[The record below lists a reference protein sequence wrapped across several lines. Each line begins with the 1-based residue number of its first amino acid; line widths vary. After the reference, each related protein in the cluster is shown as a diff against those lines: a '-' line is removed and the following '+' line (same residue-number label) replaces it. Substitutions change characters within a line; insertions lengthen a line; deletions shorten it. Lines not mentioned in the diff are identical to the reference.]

1 MSATATPLAGKL
13 PSKSSGLWI
22 NTRRWDLTFLSLSV
36 FLIPIPYIVWL
47 IMRDVFYV
55 DADLG
60 RQIVNILVI
69 LVVAGPHTYA
79 TFTRTMFDH
88 QFREKHRAYYLSSF
102 FIPLIV
108 IVLPLANLALLLT
121 IFFFWASLHTWHQI
135 IFVVDSYHEKEQLVR
150 KERVKR
156 RLSQFVDYGPVLV
169 GLYPLAAYRIAVTQD
184 FAVGPNSLNDVIPS
198 FFEQPWLAIAAIVLF
213 FIALVAFII
222 KSVVEIK
229 RGTAN
234 MPKILFIS
242 LTVIAFFFIPSLTN
256 LDTALQGVNVWHCT
270 QYLALTWYINRLRED
285 RGEIEQEPLIE
296 RISKPGHA
304 REYYLFNVG
313 LTLGSMLLIAV
324 FFVFLYYGIGGKW
337 SEASYAFETSY
348 YIGVLAFLWIHY
360 YQDHFLF
367 TQPESVLP

>member
-1 MSATATPLAGKL
+1 MSATATSLQPKQ
-13 PSKSSGLWI
+13 PSMSRGLWI

-47 IMRDVFYV
+47 IMRDVLKV
-55 DADLG
+55 EADLG
-60 RQIVNILVI
+60 RQMVNIMVI
-69 LVVAGPHTYA
+69 LAVAGPHTYA

-88 QFREKHRAYYLSSF
+88 EFREKHRAYYLSSF
-102 FIPLIV
+102 LIPLIV
-108 IVLPLANLALLLT
+108 IVLALAYLPLLLT

-135 IFVVDSYHEKEQLVR
+135 IFVVDSYNEKEHLVR
-150 KERVKR
+150 GENVKK
-156 RLSQFVDYGPVLV
+156 RLQQFVDYGPVLV
-169 GLYPLAAYRIAVTQD
+169 GLYPIAAYRIAVTQD
-184 FAVGPNSLNDVIPS
+184 FAVGPNSINEVVPS
-198 FFEQPWLAIAAIVLF
+198 FFERPWLAILAFAVF
-213 FIALVAFII
+213 FIALIAFII
-222 KSVVEIK
+222 KSALDIK

-242 LTVIAFFFIPSLTN
+242 LTVIAFFFIPSLAN
-256 LDTALQGVNVWHCT
+256 LDTALQGINVWHCT

-285 RGEIEQEPLIE
+285 RGEIKQEPLIE

-324 FFVFLYYGIGGKW
+324 FFVILYYGFGGKW
-337 SEASYAFETSY
+337 SEASFAFETSY

-367 TQPESVLP
+367 SQPEAILP

>member
-1 MSATATPLAGKL
+1 MSATATSL
-13 PSKSSGLWI
+13 PGQHPSMSKGLWI

-36 FLIPIPYIVWL
+36 LLIPIPYTVWL
-47 IMRDVFYV
+47 IMRDVFNV

-60 RQIVNILVI
+60 RQIVNIMVI

-88 QFREKHRAYYLSSF
+88 QFRKKHRAYYLSSF
-102 FIPLIV
+102 IIPLIV
-108 IVLPLANLALLLT
+108 IVLALANLPLLLT

-135 IFVVDSYHEKEQLVR
+135 IFVVDSYHEKERLVR
-150 KERVKR
+150 KERIRKR
-156 RLSQFVDYGPVLV
+156 LAQFVDYGPVLV

-198 FFEQPWLAIAAIVLF
+198 FFERPWLAIAAIVIFL
-213 FIALVAFII
+213 IALFAFIV
-222 KSVVEIK
+222 KSAMEIK

-242 LTVIAFFFIPSLTN
+242 VTVIAFFFIPSLSN

-285 RGEIEQEPLIE
+285 RGEIKQEPLIE

-304 REYYLFNVG
+304 REFYLFNVG
-313 LTLGSMLLIAV
+313 LTLGSMLLIV
-324 FFVFLYYGIGGKW
+324 IFFVILFYGIGGKW

-367 TQPESVLP
+367 TKSESVLP

>member
-1 MSATATPLAGKL
+1 MSK
-13 PSKSSGLWI
+13 GLWI

-36 FLIPIPYIVWL
+36 LLIPIPYTVWL
-47 IMRDVFYV
+47 IMRDVFNV

-60 RQIVNILVI
+60 RQIVNIMVI

-88 QFREKHRAYYLSSF
+88 QFRKKHRAYYLSSF
-102 FIPLIV
+102 IIPLIV
-108 IVLPLANLALLLT
+108 IVLALANLPLLLT

-135 IFVVDSYHEKEQLVR
+135 IFVVDSYHEKERLVR
-150 KERVKR
+150 KERIRKR
-156 RLSQFVDYGPVLV
+156 LAQFVDYGPVLV

-198 FFEQPWLAIAAIVLF
+198 FFERPWLAIAAIVIFL
-213 FIALVAFII
+213 IALFAFIV
-222 KSVVEIK
+222 KSAMEIK

-234 MPKILFIS
+234 MPKILFIAV
-242 LTVIAFFFIPSLTN
+242 TVIAFFFIPSLSN

-285 RGEIEQEPLIE
+285 RGEIKQEPLIE

-304 REYYLFNVG
+304 REFYLFNVG
-313 LTLGSMLLIAV
+313 LTLGSMLLIV
-324 FFVFLYYGIGGKW
+324 IFFVILFYGIGGKW

-367 TQPESVLP
+367 TKSESVLP

>member
-1 MSATATPLAGKL
+1 MSATAASLAGKR
-13 PSKSSGLWI
+13 PSMSKGLWI
-22 NTRRWDLTFLSLSV
+22 RTRRWDLTFLSLSV
-36 FLIPIPYIVWL
+36 FLIPIPYVVWL
-47 IMRDVFYV
+47 IMRDVFNV

-60 RQIVNILVI
+60 RQIVNIMVI

-102 FIPLIV
+102 AIPLIV
-108 IVLPLANLALLLT
+108 IVLALANLPLLLT

-135 IFVVDSYHEKEQLVR
+135 IFVVDSYNEKERLARKEKVR
-150 KERVKR
+150 K
-156 RLSQFVDYGPVLV
+156 RLAQFVDYGPVLV
-169 GLYPLAAYRIAVTQD
+169 GLYPIAAYRIAVTQD
-184 FAVGPNSLNDVIPS
+184 FAVGPNSINEVIPS
-198 FFEQPWLAIAAIVLF
+198 FFERPWLAILAIAIF

-222 KSVVEIK
+222 KSGVDIK

-242 LTVIAFFFIPSLTN
+242 LTVVAFFFIPSLSN

-285 RGEIEQEPLIE
+285 RGEIKREPLIE

-313 LTLGSMLLIAV
+313 LTLGSMLLIVV
-324 FFVFLYYGIGGKW
+324 FFVVLYYGIGGKW
-337 SEASYAFETSY
+337 SEASFAFETSY

-367 TQPESVLP
+367 TKPEAILP